1 MTYYLWLLE
10 NLLPRM
16 KYSFT
21 RFQQDQEVS
30 AFPFFRKKAENDFD
44 NSAYITVPLVALIVT
59 LPNVS
64 LPNEALPKNK
74 IVIEQIEAI
83 KWNNLNQLSEKINR
97 NESELLPDMKL
108 QSWTK
113 ME

>member
-44 NSAYITVPLVALIVT
+44 NSMYVTVPLVSLIVT
-59 LPNVS
+59 QD
-64 LPNEALPKNK
+64 ETLPKNK

-83 KWNNLNQLSEKINR
+83 K
-97 NESELLPDMKL
+97 
-108 QSWTK
+108 
-113 ME
+113 